1 MTSSALT
8 VIMNPASARGRT
20 KRHWAELGPKLEA
33 KAGPYRLHETTGH
46 GDATRLTREALQQ
59 GAGWILAVGGDG
71 TLNEVLNG
79 FFDGEQLIHPQARLS
94 VLMSGTG
101 GDFKRTL
108 NLSANP
114 AEALDQVLARPV
126 RRLDV
131 GRLRLVGNDGQPVLR
146 HFINIASF
154 GLGGEVSTRLNESL
168 LAARLGGKPGF
179 LLATLETLASFKPQV
194 IKLSLSGPQGP
205 FSLQSRLRQVAIA
218 NGRFHGGGMQMAPQA
233 DPADGLFDVVMLED
247 HGLLH
252 SLTNF
257 PKVYQGAH
265 LGTPGIRYLQATR
278 IEAEPL
284 GEAPVLLEVDGETPG
299 RLPASFEIL
308 PSALWFQG

>member
-1 MTSSALT
+1 MHLSALT

-20 KRHWAELGPKLEA
+20 RRHWIELGARLEA
-33 KAGPYRLHETTGH
+33 QAGPYELRETTGQ
-46 GDATRLTREALQQ
+46 GDATTLTRAALQQ
-59 GAGWILAVGGDG
+59 GADWILAVGGDG

-79 FFDGEQLIHPQARLS
+79 FFDGDALINPAARLS

-114 AEALDQVLARPV
+114 AEALEQVLTRPI

-131 GRLRLVGNDGQPVLR
+131 GRLRLLGHDGKPVLR

-154 GLGGEVSTRLNESL
+154 GLGGEVSTRLNESF

-179 LLATLETLASFKPQV
+179 LLATLETLASFKPQT

-205 FSLQSRLRQVAIA
+205 FSLQSRMRQVAIA

-247 HGLLH
+247 HGLMH

-265 LGTPGIRYLQATR
+265 LGTPGIRYLRAAR
-278 IEAEPL
+278 VEAEPL

-308 PSALWFQG
+308 PGVLKFQG